1 MMRVGAIILLGLMA
15 AGCTVPKATKIPLT
29 VSANSIA
36 EMRGTHSVLQKR
48 KLASLNCRKA
58 GYRKRTAPYYQCMR
72 ALIARD
78 LQRTRE
84 VADNYSGNL
93 IGASPAAPRDKS
105 GYAFTIRCIGFPVS
119 IGQPTLFIHRPDQKI
134 DTAPHGGRQ

>member
-84 VADNYSGNL
+84 VADNYFQL
-93 IGASPAAPRDKS
+93 AAEKHGVCMERS
-105 GYAFTIRCIGFPVS
+105 TYRVARCLEI
-119 IGQPTLFIHRPDQKI
+119 
-134 DTAPHGGRQ
+134 